1 MKWILF
7 ELKDSLLFKN
17 GPIFVRLAFLLNF
30 DLIFIGIVNYDDA
43 KILQILCL
51 KIFNPGYGNR
61 GCRVFKGGIQN
72 WNGFCLKI
80 QRKLLNFENWC
91 NGEVSKSA
99 KISRCE
105 L

>member
-51 KIFNPGYGNR
+51 KIFNPDLVNEIIR
-61 GCRVFKGGIQN
+61 
-72 WNGFCLKI
+72 LKFF
-80 QRKLLNFENWC
+80 QR
-91 NGEVSKSA
+91 
-99 KISRCE
+99 I
-105 L
+105 

>member
-61 GCRVFKGGIQN
+61 GCRVFKGG
-72 WNGFCLKI
+72 GDT
-80 QRKLLNFENWC
+80 KLERFLPKNTKEIIEF
-91 NGEVSKSA
+91 
-99 KISRCE
+99 
-105 L
+105 